1 VSQQINLFNP
11 IFLKQRKHFSAVTM
25 AQALGIILLGCL
37 LIYAYSDL
45 QLAKRRAEAA
55 DTATQLI
62 KTKDQLITLSTQFG
76 LQKKNQVLD
85 DDIAK
90 AQGEIKSMQQVFD
103 AIQSGKFGDTNGYAS
118 YFRGFSRQ
126 IVDGVWLSGV
136 SIQGAG
142 QDISLR
148 GHATNAQ
155 LVPVFLARLRKET
168 ELQGKSF
175 SELYID
181 PPPADTAAP
190 GDDKNPQPAPVAVH
204 TYIDFSLQSTDSKGG
219 AAGGKPK

>member
-1 VSQQINLFNP
+1 MSQQINLFNP
-11 IFLKQRKHFSAVTM
+11 IFLKQKKHFSAVTM
-25 AQALGIILLGCL
+25 AQALGIIMLGCV
-37 LIYAYSDL
+37 LIYFYSDL

-55 DTATQLI
+55 DTASQLI

-76 LQKKNQVLD
+76 QQKKNQALD

-142 QDISLR
+142 QDINLR
-148 GHATNAQ
+148 GHALNAQ
-155 LVPVFLARLRKET
+155 LVPVFLARLRKESD
-168 ELQGKSF
+168 LHGKSF

-181 PPPADTAAP
+181 PPPVDGATP
-190 GDDKNPQPAPVAVH
+190 GNDKPTKAAPVAG
-204 TYIDFSLQSTDSKGG
+204 YIDFSLQSSDSKGG
-219 AAGGKPK
+219 AAGGKAK